1 MNLVTR
7 HVIRF
12 LCEIIF
18 VVAPIMFLG
27 VCWGIEG
34 GTIDDWKLLPAVG
47 LLAVIF
53 ISALLGWKA
62 TWRNNNETTR
72 T

>member
-1 MNLVTR
+1 MKLLMRQT
-7 HVIRF
+7 IRF
-12 LCEIIF
+12 LCEVIF
-18 VVAPIMFLG
+18 VVAPIMVLG

-53 ISALLGWKA
+53 ISALLGWKG
-62 TWRNNNETTR
+62 TWRNKI
-72 T
+72 